1 MQLPLRERAY
11 CGSRTEAEKVDGAH
25 SFEHLRRGPRAD
37 VDADAVDSRKA
48 HVGRLD
54 AAR

>member
-11 CGSRTEAEKVDGAH
+11 CSATEAEKVDGAH
-25 SFEHLRRGPRAD
+25 SFEHLRRGPPAY
-37 VDADAVDSRKA
+37 VDEHAVDSRKA
-48 HVGRLD
+48 HVGRLH